1 MINSL
6 LTTEGV
12 EAGARRLHTLSNH
25 SVISPCAMPFGMP
38 RVTREK
44 LLSVYRRRLQDR
56 LIAFLVLKPRTE
68 SGSGQSWTFSQ
79 ESHQKLEE
87 NQEEMG
93 ESSVPDEMDIDE

>member
-38 RVTREK
+38 RAIREK

-56 LIAFLVLKPRTE
+56 LIAFLVLKPHKE
-68 SGSGQSWTFSQ
+68 GDSGQSWTFSQ
-79 ESHQKLEE
+79 GSHQTEE

-93 ESSVPDEMDIDE
+93 ESSVSEEMDID